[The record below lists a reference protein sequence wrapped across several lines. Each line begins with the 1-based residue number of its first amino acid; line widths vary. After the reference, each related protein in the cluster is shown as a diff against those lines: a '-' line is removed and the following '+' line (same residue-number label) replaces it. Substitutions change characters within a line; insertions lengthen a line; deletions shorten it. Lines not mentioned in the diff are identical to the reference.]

1 MKKSLLLA
9 VLAVTLAFSSGA
21 GAQMTGSGTGM
32 KQDDEQQRQS
42 AQSPQNMP
50 EMLYSE
56 MMVYAMGP
64 DMMDGEGMGPGMMRG
79 YGMGPDRMGGA
90 YGYRHRMPRRGN
102 CYGFGYGPGRNPADQ
117 AKFQKFLDETREM
130 RKKLYDMRFDYRE
143 MLRNPDTTLKDKM
156 DMERK
161 MFELRQQIQKKFA
174 QKP

>member
-56 MMVYAMGP
+56 MMAYAMGP

-79 YGMGPDRMGGA
+79 YGMGTDRMGGA

-130 RKKLYDMRFDYRE
+130 RKKLLLLRFDYRE
-143 MLRNPDTTLKDKM
+143 KLRNPATTMQDLFDMQKD
-156 DMERK
+156 
-161 MFELRQQIQKKFA
+161 MFELQRQIREKAA
-174 QKP
+174 Q